1 MAAERLD
8 KQIKRHVIA
17 PRHKMLAVT
26 APGAEKV
33 CAAEL
38 AALSDTVR
46 VEGETAGGVA
56 FSGRLLDLYRA
67 NLHLRTA
74 VRIWLRVTAFKATNF
89 RQLEKHCA
97 AVAWE
102 HYLPPGCVPQC
113 KAVAHGSRLYH
124 TGALAQRA
132 VAAVAGRWQ
141 VQGIPPLAEGSG
153 QTLMI
158 RLEED
163 RATISLD
170 SSGDHLYRRGLKT
183 HGARAPL
190 RETLAAAVL
199 RMAGYDPARP
209 LLDPMCG
216 AGTFSL
222 EAALMAKQVAP
233 GSRRPFAFMQWPAF
247 QPSRW
252 HHLLKTAAAQQQVLP
267 RPLILASDLDETAC
281 RQLSACVA
289 ANGLADAVRVACRD
303 FFDMVPASLDG
314 ACATPGLV
322 VLNPPYGR
330 RLSPDRDPLSY
341 YRRLLGKLQH
351 DFCGWDAALLAPAG
365 LLNNARPLDLQ
376 PTPLVHGGLAL
387 QLWLGRIEE
396 TR

>member
-1 MAAERLD
+1 MAAVRLD

-17 PRHKMLAVT
+17 PRHQMLAVT

-38 AALSDTVR
+38 AALSDTIR

-56 FSGRLLDLYRA
+56 FSGRLIDLYRA

-89 RQLEKHCA
+89 RQLEKQCA

-102 HYLPPGCVPQC
+102 HYLPSGCVPQC
-113 KAVAHGSRLYH
+113 KAVARGSRLYH

-132 VAAVAGRWQ
+132 AAAVASRWQ
-141 VQGIPPLAEGSG
+141 AQAVPLSGGSG
-153 QTLMI
+153 QTLLI
-158 RLEED
+158 RLEDD
-163 RATISLD
+163 RATVSLD
-170 SSGDHLYRRGLKT
+170 SSGEHLYRRGLKT

-190 RETLAAAVL
+190 RENLAAAVL
-199 RMAGYDPARP
+199 RMAGYDPGRP

-222 EAALMAKQVAP
+222 EAALMAKKVAP
-233 GSRRPFAFMQWPAF
+233 GSRRSFAFMQWPAF

-252 HHLLKTAAAQQQVLP
+252 RHLLKMAAMQQRVLSQ
-267 RPLILASDLDETAC
+267 PLILASDLDETAC

-303 FFDMVPASLDG
+303 FFGMVPEVSAGPG
-314 ACATPGLV
+314 AIPGLV

-330 RLSPDRDPLSY
+330 RLSPAADPLAY
-341 YRRLLGKLQH
+341 YRRLLSKLQR
-351 DFCGWDAALLAPAG
+351 DFRGWDVALLAPDG
-365 LLNNARPLDLQ
+365 LLESALPYLLQ
-376 PTPLVHGGLAL
+376 PFPLVHGGLSL
-387 QLWLGRIEE
+387 QLLVGRMED
-396 TR
+396 TT